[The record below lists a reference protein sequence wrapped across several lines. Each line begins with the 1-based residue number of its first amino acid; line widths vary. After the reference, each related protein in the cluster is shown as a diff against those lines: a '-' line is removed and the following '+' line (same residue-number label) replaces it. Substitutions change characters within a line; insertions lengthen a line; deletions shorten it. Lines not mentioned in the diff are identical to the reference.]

1 MSTSYSMWS
10 VILVPYNLPPWK
22 SFKDPFMMMSLFI
35 LGLQASGKDI
45 NVYLHRLVDE
55 LKELWSDGVETF
67 DASSG
72 ECFKI
77 HAAILWTIND
87 FPAYDMSYVQN
98 LARPKGSIVE
108 GYIIDECLIFSSMY
122 LDDIETR
129 FNRKDRN
136 DDGSSNNDGPILEI
150 FSKSV
155 RPYKVGDY
163 DAIPKKDFDLAQ
175 WYVLNNCKE
184 AEPFLEKGG
193 AQRVH
198 QLDGTMGE
206 VLLKELFQRDGV
218 RTMVARY
225 EYYKDFVVIT
235 ISISSG
241 LTSLRSG
248 NELVKCLYCLERG
261 HKVIAAM
268 GKHFYDPKIKSV
280 IFVDAPTSEGN
291 MVIENGDFLSKKV
304 KKRNDESPK
313 VVEERVQ
320 ESVFIYGE
328 KEKERF
334 NQILKYYEGTHNFH
348 NFTRRKKDGDPV
360 AKRYILSFNAN
371 IIVNVQGIEFMKCEV
386 TGQNFM
392 LHTIHKMIG
401 LAESIMRNY
410 APESLIITAFQRDV
424 NIKFPM
430 APEVG
435 LYLDECFF
443 TSYNSKWKDTQ
454 EEVSLTAYLEMAE
467 EFKMKHIYSHIAIME
482 HKEGTMG
489 VWLHYLNHQNYPD
502 LRVVDLVKPADDGLE
517 VVETAIDVGLGVF
530 NNCERTN
537 NVNSTGASDGPDIT
551 KTIMEA
557 GLSAANNGE
566 RIDNIDSAG
575 AILEVTETI
584 VQADLG
590 SINNGAINNG
600 KSTDTTY
607 GEARRDADL
616 VDHRLLCVQ
625 VSTFELARQATLRMP
640 IQEVFSGEYKMDII
654 DFEGVLRFDSRIY
667 ILRVDSLI
675 QLVLRKAHSSRY
687 SIHPG
692 EGRISETRWLD
703 SDIAHSRVEV
713 EVNYHGLC

>member
-1 MSTSYSMWS
+1 
-10 VILVPYNLPPWK
+10 
-22 SFKDPFMMMSLFI
+22 
-35 LGLQASGKDI
+35 
-45 NVYLHRLVDE
+45 
-55 LKELWSDGVETF
+55 
-67 DASSG
+67 
-72 ECFKI
+72 
-77 HAAILWTIND
+77 
-87 FPAYDMSYVQN
+87 
-98 LARPKGSIVE
+98 
-108 GYIIDECLIFSSMY
+108 
-122 LDDIETR
+122 
-129 FNRKDRN
+129 
-136 DDGSSNNDGPILEI
+136 
-150 FSKSV
+150 
-155 RPYKVGDY
+155 
-163 DAIPKKDFDLAQ
+163 
-175 WYVLNNCKE
+175 
-184 AEPFLEKGG
+184 
-193 AQRVH
+193 
-198 QLDGTMGE
+198 
-206 VLLKELFQRDGV
+206 
-218 RTMVARY
+218 
-225 EYYKDFVVIT
+225 
-235 ISISSG
+235 
-241 LTSLRSG
+241 
-248 NELVKCLYCLERG
+248 
-261 HKVIAAM
+261 M

-590 SINNGAINNG
+590 SINNGESTNNVS
-600 KSTDTTY
+600 ST
-607 GEARRDADL
+607 G
-616 VDHRLLCVQ
+616 
-625 VSTFELARQATLRMP
+625 VSD
-640 IQEVFSGEYKMDII
+640 VS
-654 DFEGVLRFDSRIY
+654 
-667 ILRVDSLI
+667 
-675 QLVLRKAHSSRY
+675 
-687 SIHPG
+687 
-692 EGRISETRWLD
+692 
-703 SDIAHSRVEV
+703 
-713 EVNYHGLC
+713 